1 MWAHI
6 LSRTFRRKEVLISSG
21 MVTTDLCA
29 YTILLNYVPA
39 LGTVQF
45 YVRQVLVCA
54 QVCDIAH
61 SI

>member
-6 LSRTFRRKEVLISSG
+6 LSRTFRQKEVLISSG

-29 YTILLNYVPA
+29 YTVLLNYVPA

-45 YVRQVLVCA
+45 YVSQVLVC
-54 QVCDIAH
+54 VDIDLGN
-61 SI
+61 